1 MTWNGLQGFQTPPSK
16 EMNLFV
22 PYHQSLG
29 EILKIAN
36 SAIPNTPPQIDTAGA
51 GYQGVWHTE
60 RGLTFA
66 TVNLAGHEIPQYTPG
81 ASYRQYVISSLFIL
95 SVGGRRSLD

>member
-1 MTWNGLQGFQTPPSK
+1 MSCLSKPPKELNTDFEFLNRNMTWNGLQGFQSPPSK

-29 EILKIAN
+29 GILKIAN
-36 SAIPNTPPQIDTAGA
+36 SATPNTPPQIDTAGA

-81 ASYRQYVISSLFIL
+81 AS
-95 SVGGRRSLD
+95 